1 MTGKHGSS
9 NQEDK
14 TRGSINTPSAKR
26 AFLLTVQSQNQTDK
40 RLIVQKQKHI
50 NVSILKAWVLSESV
64 YSSIVA
70 NKVYSWLM
78 RSPVMWPDK
87 CSALAGHLKLL
98 YRSTSPWH
106 LTQFLWRADTTQ
118 RADAPTGRNSELA
131 SLSQM
136 DKKKKKKKR
145 VDCFHPYYLL
155 RLRCL
160 NTNAENM
167 QLIFL
172 HGPTN
177 MYASTLIITT
187 QSQ

>member
-78 RSPVMWPDK
+78 RSPVM
-87 CSALAGHLKLL
+87 
-98 YRSTSPWH
+98 
-106 LTQFLWRADTTQ
+106 
-118 RADAPTGRNSELA
+118 
-131 SLSQM
+131 
-136 DKKKKKKKR
+136 
-145 VDCFHPYYLL
+145 
-155 RLRCL
+155 
-160 NTNAENM
+160 
-167 QLIFL
+167 
-172 HGPTN
+172 
-177 MYASTLIITT
+177 
-187 QSQ
+187 